1 MDEMTWDATTATR
14 RLAGLP
20 EPEPLHPDL
29 AACIVRRP
37 GRLASLEHPL
47 IVQSPYIPPL
57 ASYVNGLYTSLLQR
71 ADALL
76 ASGVHDQWLDLH
88 ARQFRL
94 KVLVGHANRI
104 DHGIYWDLLASL
116 FRRALP
122 VTDDVEGWW
131 VRALNSDKPMRSR
144 FMTRSEL
151 LAFEQLPA
159 TIDAWQVVP
168 ADPVLT
174 ILGAFL
180 DRAAADRFL
189 AVIAARLSRPATEF
203 DCQARPIAREQVL
216 ALTTSR
222 GMPELL
228 FCASPRG
235 RAATPP

>member
-29 AACIVRRP
+29 AACVVRRP

-57 ASYVNGLYTSLLQR
+57 ASYVNGLYTSLHQR

-94 KVLVGHANRI
+94 KVLFDHADQI
-104 DHGIYWDLLASL
+104 EHGVYWDLLAAL
-116 FRRALP
+116 FRRERP
-122 VTDDVEGWW
+122 VADDADATWA
-131 VRALNSDKPMRSR
+131 RALGCDKPMRVR
-144 FMTRSEL
+144 FMTRAES
-151 LAFEQLPA
+151 LAFDQLA
-159 TIDAWQVVP
+159 DTFDAWVVDV
-168 ADPVLT
+168 AGAPVAL
-174 ILGAFL
+174 LSAFPEQ
-180 DRAAADRFL
+180 AAADRFV
-189 AVIAARLSRPATEF
+189 AAASARLSRPPGDFALRQSRLSK
-203 DCQARPIAREQVL
+203 DQVV
-216 ALTTSR
+216 ALTNSR

-228 FCASPRG
+228 MRKP
-235 RAATPP
+235 AARPSI